1 MGSLPIILPQSLT
14 CFAFFFI
21 ENLFVTSILRSVTL
35 KSCKFPTLRSRYQTV
50 RKICFLQKDLAR
62 ILWMQVLVAPLLCLS
77 LISKLFDSY
86 RKQCSMLVLKVF
98 EVGVCFPH
106 FVNAFLCTPRDAFL
120 GAIALE
126 TSQVASI
133 IEQF

>member
-1 MGSLPIILPQSLT
+1 M
-14 CFAFFFI
+14 
-21 ENLFVTSILRSVTL
+21 
-35 KSCKFPTLRSRYQTV
+35 
-50 RKICFLQKDLAR
+50 
-62 ILWMQVLVAPLLCLS
+62 APLLCLS